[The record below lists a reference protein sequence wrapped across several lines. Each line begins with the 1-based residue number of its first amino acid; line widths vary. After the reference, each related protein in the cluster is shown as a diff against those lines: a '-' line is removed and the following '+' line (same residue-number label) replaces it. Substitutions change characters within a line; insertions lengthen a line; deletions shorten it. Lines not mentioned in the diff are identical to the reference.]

1 MLIYKVIGSKSGF
14 SELEKEVS
22 NRLNRGW
29 KPVGSISFN
38 QGFCYQAMV
47 GKVENN
53 NKNQE
58 GKKRVQDLKDE
69 TKQLGA
75 VDAMRKVDELT

>member
-53 NKNQE
+53 NNQKD
-58 GKKRVQDLKDE
+58 KKRVQDPKH
-69 TKQLGA
+69 KFKKLGA